1 MFTAAFFIAS
11 GAGWRADCSCSGV
24 VTYLKFL
31 VALPGSID
39 WPFGRE
45 GLAIVGTS

>member
-1 MFTAAFFIAS
+1 MFTAAFSIAS

-24 VTYLKFL
+24 VTYWKFP
-31 VALPGSID
+31 VALPGSSY
-39 WPFGRE
+39 WPFGRG